1 MQLTPDFTLQVNE
14 GGTRV
19 LGCLAHTEK
28 GKAWLALVPP
38 FPPEG
43 YDYMR
48 LLGYVG
54 GLQSFGTMAFAVQFP
69 DET

>member
-1 MQLTPDFTLQVNE
+1 MTADFTLQVNE
-14 GGTRV
+14 GGNRV
-19 LGCLAHTEK
+19 LDCLAHTEK

-48 LLGYVG
+48 LLAYVG
-54 GLQSFGTMAFAVQFP
+54 GLQSSGTMRFAVQFP